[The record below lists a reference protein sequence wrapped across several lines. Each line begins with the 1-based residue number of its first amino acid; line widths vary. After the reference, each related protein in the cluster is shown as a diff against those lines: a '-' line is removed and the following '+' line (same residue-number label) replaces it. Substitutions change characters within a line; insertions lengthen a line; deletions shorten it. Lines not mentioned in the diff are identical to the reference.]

1 MNLQE
6 INESLKNLPEWE
18 LVDNSIEKE
27 FTFENF
33 NKALEFVNKIG
44 AIAEQENHHP
54 DILLFNYKKVRI
66 TLTTHEINGLSSNDF
81 NLAKMIDE
89 LL

>member
-33 NKALEFVNKIG
+33 NKALEF
-44 AIAEQENHHP
+44 
-54 DILLFNYKKVRI
+54 
-66 TLTTHEINGLSSNDF
+66 
-81 NLAKMIDE
+81 
-89 LL
+89 